1 MGHSTHIYKC
11 MAILLV
17 TVATGC
23 AATAERRTVGVGDRV
38 RVGYSCR
45 LPNGELAAT
54 TGKDAAAD
62 PSVPKSALFMARK
75 GAVPLSL
82 EAGVAPAANPGGP
95 GFEDDIAAGLA
106 PALPGMSV
114 GEKKR
119 VELKGEPVPGLAGNE
134 RFLRMA
140 RARKRPKE
148 MRLSREEY
156 AAKTGREPEVGR
168 RFVIDP
174 AFPGQVTAVSEQEAV
189 ISFPFPEGGEI
200 LSPFGP
206 GKVRDAGDRYEIE
219 IDAQLGRLVR
229 SGPLVGRISE
239 VSERDFTIDYGYR
252 FGGETLSC
260 EVEVEA
266 VEPLKQGNHSEP
278 TRP

>member
-1 MGHSTHIYKC
+1 MGHSRHIYKC
-11 MAILLV
+11 MALLLV

-23 AATAERRTVGVGDRV
+23 AATAERRVIGVGDRV

-54 TGKDAAAD
+54 TEKDAGD

-75 GAVPLSL
+75 GAIPLSL
-82 EAGVAPAANPGGP
+82 AAGVAPAAIPGGP
-95 GFEDDIAAGLA
+95 GFDDDIAAGLA
-106 PALPGMSV
+106 QALPGMSV

-140 RARKRPKE
+140 RVRKRPKE

-168 RFVIDP
+168 RFVLDP
-174 AFPGQVTAVSEQEAV
+174 AFPGQVTEVSAQEAV

-200 LSPFGP
+200 RTPFGS

-219 IDAQLGRLVR
+219 IDARAGRLVR
-229 SGPLVGRISE
+229 SGPVVGRISE
-239 VSERDFTIDYGYR
+239 VNDRDFTIDYGYR

-260 EVEVEA
+260 EVQVEA
-266 VEPLKQGNHSEP
+266 VEPAGEARKSSAVLK
-278 TRP
+278 